1 MRPRSPEGRP
11 AGGPPLLARAL
22 LRILLPEEQ
31 REFFLG
37 DMAERPGRSWMREIP
52 SALTLR
58 FSPRPPLGGPAPRR
72 GDGAPR
78 EIVSDVR
85 HALRGMRRSPGFTV
99 VALVTLALGIGANAA
114 MFSIVNG
121 VILRPLPYP
130 EADRIVRLWETNLSR
145 GWSTFSIAPGNLRDW
160 REQNRSLE
168 LLGAYRS
175 ATAVFTGGA
184 RPETLRAYRVSE
196 DYLKILGGEP
206 VAGRGLRGEDTA
218 EGAQPVVVLTHGF
231 WQRALGG
238 DPGALGRTLVL
249 DGVTHTVIGIL
260 AEGWRPP
267 TGSGI
272 DVVLPLVLDASQ
284 STNRSSHFLHALGRL
299 RPDVTPEQAGAEFS
313 GIAAALEADNP
324 DTNSGWGATVRPLE
338 EVVLGSTRAPLYV
351 FMASVGLVLLIA
363 CANLANMT
371 LARATGRVRE
381 FAIRTAVGASRGRV
395 IRQLLAESVLLATL
409 GGLLGV
415 LLGYGAVGAFVSR
428 WPNLLPRSHEIALDG
443 DVLLFSLV
451 LSVSS
456 GVLFGLIPA
465 LSATRTSLGETL
477 RQGGR
482 GLAGDHGRRW
492 TRSGLVVAEVG
503 LAVVLLI
510 GTALLIRSFSAL
522 TGEDPGFRTDEGL
535 VFSTPLPDARYPD
548 AAARRLFA
556 EGLVDR
562 LGALPGV
569 ESASVTSLVPLGERD
584 EIWGLW
590 VHGWGSQAPD
600 GDASALFYR
609 VGPGY
614 HETLGI
620 PLLAGRGIRRDD
632 RPDGQRVVV
641 VSASLAEQ
649 LFAGQDPLGQHLL
662 FGRSSDEELVEIVGV
677 VGDVHHYDLGRA
689 SLPQIYVPF
698 AQRPTGNVQIVVKAS
713 VPPASLVEAVRGA
726 VAEVDPDQPLQ
737 GLQTMEDLVSDSVS
751 TPRFRALLMSVFGS
765 MALLLA
771 VVGLYGVIAYSVS
784 QRTKEIGVRMA
795 LGATRTSVLG
805 MVVREGA
812 PMLAGGV
819 VLGMVGAFVLSR
831 FLESMLFGVEAH
843 DPVVFAGVPA
853 LLSAVAVAA
862 MLIPARRAAG
872 VDPVR
877 TLGEE

>member
-1 MRPRSPEGRP
+1 MTPQDTGRRPTGSPP
-11 AGGPPLLARAL
+11 VLARAL
-22 LRILLPEEQ
+22 LRLLVPAAEQ
-31 REFFLG
+31 EFFFG
-37 DMAERPGRSWMREIP
+37 DMAEGRARSWVREIP
-52 SALTLR
+52 GALALR
-58 FSPRPPLGGPAPRR
+58 LSPRAPRGGQAPRR
-72 GDGAPR
+72 GDGPLR
-78 EIVSDVR
+78 EVASDVR
-85 HALRGMRRSPGFTV
+85 HALRGMRRSPGFTA

-145 GWSTFSIAPGNLRDW
+145 GWSTFSIAPGNLQDW

-184 RPETLRAYRVSE
+184 RPETLPAYRVSE

-206 VAGRGLRGEDTA
+206 VVGRGVNAEDTA
-218 EGAQPVVVLTHGF
+218 DGARPVVILSNGF

-238 DPGALGRTLVL
+238 DAGALGTALLL
-249 DGVTHTVIGIL
+249 DGVPHTVIGIL
-260 AEGWRPP
+260 PEGWRPP

-272 DVVLPLVLDASQ
+272 DLVLPLKIEPERALS
-284 STNRSSHFLHALGRL
+284 RSSHFLQALGRL
-299 RPDVTPEQAGAEFS
+299 RPNVTPEQSGADFG
-313 GIAAALEADNP
+313 GIATALEGDNP

-338 EVVLGSTRAPLYV
+338 EVVLGSTRGPLYI

-381 FAIRTAVGASRGRV
+381 FTIRTALGASRGRV
-395 IRQLLAESVLLATL
+395 IRQLLAESVVLSAA

-415 LLGYGAVGAFVSR
+415 LLGYGAVGIFVAR
-428 WPNLLPRSHEIALDG
+428 WPSLLPRSHEITVDG

-451 LSVSS
+451 LAVVS
-456 GVLFGLIPA
+456 GIVFGLVPA
-465 LSATRTSLGETL
+465 LSVTRSSLCDAL

-482 GLAGDHGRRW
+482 GLAGDSTRQW

-510 GTALLIRSFSAL
+510 GTALLVLSFSML
-522 TGEDPGFRTDEGL
+522 LGEDPGFRTDQAL
-535 VFSTPLPDARYPD
+535 VFSTPLPEARYPD
-548 AAARRLFA
+548 AATRRLFA
-556 EGLVDR
+556 ETLPAR
-562 LGALPGV
+562 LAALPGV
-569 ESASVTSLVPLGERD
+569 EAASVTSLVPLSERD

-590 VHGWGSQAPD
+590 VHGRGSQAPD

-620 PLLAGRGIRRDD
+620 PVLAGRGIRRDD
-632 RPDGQRVVV
+632 RANGPPVAVI
-641 VSASLAEQ
+641 SASLAEE
-649 LFAGQDPLGQHLL
+649 LFAGEDPVGQSLL
-662 FGRSSDEELVEIVGV
+662 FGRDADEPLVQIVGV

-698 AQRPTGNVQIVVKAS
+698 AQRPAEDAQFVLKAA
-713 VPPASLVEAVRGA
+713 VPPADLVEGVRA
-726 VAEVDPDQPLQ
+726 AAAEVDPDQPLE
-737 GLQTMEDLVSDSVS
+737 GLQTLEDLVAASVS
-751 TPRFRALLMSVFGS
+751 TPRFRTLLMAVFGF
-765 MALLLA
+765 MALVLA
-771 VVGLYGVIAYSVS
+771 VVGLYGVVAYGVS

-795 LGATRTSVLG
+795 LGATRTSVVG
-805 MVVREGA
+805 MVMRQGA
-812 PMLAGGV
+812 PLLAGGV
-819 VLGMVGAFVLSR
+819 AVGSAGALVLSR
-831 FLESMLFGVEAH
+831 FLESMLFGVGAR
-843 DPVVFAGVPA
+843 DPGVFVIVPA
-853 LLSAVAVAA
+853 LLCAVGAA
-862 MLIPARRAAG
+862 ALLIPARRAAR

-877 TLGEE
+877 SLGEE